1 MNQRRQILILMLP
14 PAAWL
19 VALLLIPI
27 GTMAVFTFRAGT
39 FGPSSHQF
47 TLDTYR
53 AFIVNVDFH
62 RLLLR
67 SFGIASVV
75 SVLSVVLAY
84 PVAYVLSFQAGQHRV
99 ALLTALIIPAWTS
112 YLLRVLAWK
121 IMLGPSGMINELL
134 IGLGVT
140 HQALPVLLYNR
151 WAVVI
156 TLVYSWIPF
165 VALPIFAA
173 LERIDRSLL
182 ESAADLG
189 AARWQSFLR
198 VTLPLSLPG
207 VAAAFLFV
215 FIPTVGEYVT
225 PALVGGPTGI
235 MYGNIIQD
243 QFLSSLDWPMGSL
256 MSLAMLVVVLLPL
269 LVVSRFVRL
278 SELAGL

>member
-84 PVAYVLSFQAGQHRV
+84 PVAYVLPFQAGQHRV

-256 MSLAMLVVVLLPL
+256 MSLAMLMVVLLPL